1 MKIGKKWI
9 SLNALHTFE
18 AAGRHMHMAR
28 AAAELSVT
36 QSAVSHQ
43 VKSLEDNLDLKLF
56 VRTGRKLTLTVD
68 GQNLL
73 TSVQSAL
80 HGIAATCI
88 QLGDDVFSGEL
99 VIAAPASFASQW
111 LMPRL
116 SEFLNPF
123 PNLTLRRKVIT
134 ANQPSHL
141 PDTDIAIVFNEPK
154 FPGKRATTLVDLKMF
169 PVCTPSF
176 LGSASQLDATE
187 LRSHTLIHEDDGELW
202 ARWFAATDTEQ
213 FQPRRH
219 IYAGTCHDAT
229 ELARTG
235 LGFAINDKF
244 TGASALEK
252 GELIRPFGNQTMIH
266 GHYYLLTAPLEKMNE
281 PTAEFERWIRQ
292 EMTN

>member
-18 AAGRHMHMAR
+18 AAGRHLHMAR
-28 AAAELSVT
+28 AAAELNVT

-43 VKSLEDNLDLKLF
+43 VKSLEDNLELKLF
-56 VRTGRKLTLTVD
+56 VRSGRKLSLTVD

-73 TSVQSAL
+73 TSVQNAL

-99 VIAAPASFASQW
+99 VIAAPASFSTQW

-116 SEFLNPF
+116 SSFLDPF
-123 PNLTLRRKVIT
+123 PNLNLRRKVLNINHQT
-134 ANQPSHL
+134 QL

-154 FPGKRATTLVDLKMF
+154 FPGKRATTLVDLQMF

-176 LGSASQLDATE
+176 LGSSLQLDPSE

-235 LGFAINDKF
+235 MGFAINDKF

-252 GELIRPFGNQTMIH
+252 GELIRPFGNRTMTH
-266 GHYYLLTAPLEKMNE
+266 GNYYLLTAPLEQMTE
-281 PTAEFERWIRQ
+281 PASEFERWIRQ
-292 EMTN
+292 EMV

>member
-1 MKIGKKWI
+1 
-9 SLNALHTFE
+9 
-18 AAGRHMHMAR
+18 MAR
-28 AAAELSVT
+28 AAAELNVT

-43 VKSLEDNLDLKLF
+43 VKSLEENLELKLF
-56 VRTGRKLTLTVD
+56 QRTGRNLTLTSD

-73 TSVQSAL
+73 TSVQTAL

-99 VIAAPASFASQW
+99 VVAAPASFATQW

-116 SEFLNPF
+116 SGFLTPF

-134 ANQPSHL
+134 SNPQTQL
-141 PDTDIAIVFNEPK
+141 PDTDIAIVFNEPN

-169 PVCTPSF
+169 PVCTPALLETSP
-176 LGSASQLDATE
+176 QLDATT
-187 LRSHTLIHEDDGELW
+187 LSSQTLIHEDDGALW
-202 ARWFAATDTEQ
+202 ARWFAAKGLEQ
-213 FQPRRH
+213 LQPRRH

-235 LGFAINDKF
+235 LGLAINDKF

-252 GELIRPFGNQTMIH
+252 GELIRPFGKETMTH
-266 GHYYLLTAPLEKMNE
+266 GHYYLLTAPLEKISE
-281 PTAEFERWIRQ
+281 PASEFERWIRQ
-292 EMTN
+292 EMAL